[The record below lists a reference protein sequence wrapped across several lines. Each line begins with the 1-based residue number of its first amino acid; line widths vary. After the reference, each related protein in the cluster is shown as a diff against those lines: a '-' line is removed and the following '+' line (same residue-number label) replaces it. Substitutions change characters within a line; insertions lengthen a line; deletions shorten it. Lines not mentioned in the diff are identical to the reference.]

1 MTWAHFTNDDAAWD
15 DIISRHSPKSPFQG
29 SAWANFRVADGWQP
43 VRFILENEQAAV
55 QFLTKHKMGLL
66 AVCWSAGGLA
76 GSCSPTHLAELP
88 MAVRNVLGSR
98 VTYLRI
104 SDFREF
110 DSEHEVA
117 YLGAGWTTSRHAM
130 SSGRTL
136 VRSLTSDHDQL
147 RVEYSS
153 NWSRN
158 LRRGEQRGI
167 HYERWTTPD
176 YTLMAEM
183 YRDVVDLKKSF
194 SADWRASPESL
205 SDFAT
210 SFGDSLCI
218 VRAISP
224 DWKTLSYRAA
234 VNLGSVAFDILA
246 ATSYEGR
253 KCYASHVATDG
264 LLETLASLGCTHYDF
279 GGVDQQGNSGV
290 YNFKHGA
297 GGRDFRYLG
306 EWHCS
311 LPQIARRSVEHIIHM
326 TRTSSS

>member
-224 DWKTLSYRAA
+224 TGRRCHTVLPLISARLHLTFWPPLRMRVVSATHPMWQRMDFWKLSQVWAALTMTSGALISKETPGSTTSNMVLVVEIFAISESGIALSHKLHDVALNTL
-234 VNLGSVAFDILA
+234 FI
-246 ATSYEGR
+246 
-253 KCYASHVATDG
+253 
-264 LLETLASLGCTHYDF
+264 
-279 GGVDQQGNSGV
+279 
-290 YNFKHGA
+290 
-297 GGRDFRYLG
+297 
-306 EWHCS
+306 
-311 LPQIARRSVEHIIHM
+311 
-326 TRTSSS
+326 

>member
-1 MTWAHFTNDDAAWD
+1 
-15 DIISRHSPKSPFQG
+15 
-29 SAWANFRVADGWQP
+29 
-43 VRFILENEQAAV
+43 
-55 QFLTKHKMGLL
+55 
-66 AVCWSAGGLA
+66 
-76 GSCSPTHLAELP
+76 
-88 MAVRNVLGSR
+88 MAVRKVLGSR

-136 VRSLTSDHDQL
+136 VRSLTADHDQL
-147 RVEYSS
+147 RAEYSS

-194 SADWRASPESL
+194 SADWRASPELL
-205 SDFAT
+205 SHFAT

-224 DWKTLSYRAA
+224 DRKTLSYRAA
-234 VNLGSVAFDILA
+234 INLGSVAFDILA